1 MKIGI
6 DSYCYHRF
14 FGEVYPQQ
22 SVPERRMTLED
33 FLRRAHELGVDG
45 VSIESC
51 FVPDCGAL
59 YLGRVREMLDGF
71 GLDRVWAW
79 GHPDGLAGGTNPAA
93 YADMIRNLEYAR
105 AIGAT
110 VMRVVGSSLRFRRE
124 PHAPQLERLA
134 RMFSEAVKQ
143 AERFGIRLAV
153 ENHIDFTADE
163 MLQLLAEV
171 GSPFLGINFDTGN
184 FLRLQDD
191 PVTGMEKLAR
201 HVLATHVKDLR
212 VRPGVATDEW
222 YCLSSVPVGDGVVD
236 NMRLAQ
242 MLADVG
248 YEGFLAVEI
257 DFLHPDFGGDE
268 DAAVARSVGELR
280 RIAAA
285 VGVSRKTGG
294 FAA

>member
-51 FVPDCGAL
+51 FVPDCGAQ

-93 YADMIRNLEYAR
+93 YADMIRNLEHAR

-110 VMRVVGSSLRFRRE
+110 VMRVVGSSLRFRCE

-134 RMFSEAVKQ
+134 RMFSEAVKE

-163 MLQLLAEV
+163 MLQLLTEV

-191 PVTGMEKLAR
+191 PVTGMKKLAR

-212 VRPGVATDEW
+212 VRPGVAADEW

-280 RIAAA
+280 RIAGA
-285 VGVSRKTGG
+285 VGASRKTGG